1 MSAGAFQECRMSD
14 NVVYDAGDVTA
25 RVRFFALP
33 MLIAYHKPHNYT
45 APTSSYRPEE
55 LPYSNLIV

>member
-1 MSAGAFQECRMSD
+1 MSD

-45 APTSSYRPEE
+45 APISSYRPEE